1 MIIMLVTTQ
10 NTTLCIMAMVSSF
23 HAFSVPTEPL
33 GVNVSRAIGM
43 PRKISVNWEVPTKQN
58 GVITA
63 YTIYCAETEEPKMP
77 DIRTVPPPPE
87 NMTVNCTVDGSGNGS
102 SSSATGAIM
111 DLGSSSDNGSGDHN
125 RDEFTNMSSTGSTSG
140 SKVLSCKGQ
149 SSGNASD
156 TAGSGLIPEPV
167 IQLNYTIIVT
177 VGGEQTNVLVPEL
190 TPYTW
195 YRCYVTANTSIGEG
209 ERSSTDVDISDEA
222 GTSK

>member
-1 MIIMLVTTQ
+1 
-10 NTTLCIMAMVSSF
+10 
-23 HAFSVPTEPL
+23 
-33 GVNVSRAIGM
+33 M
-43 PRKISVNWEVPTKQN
+43 PRKISVNWEVPTEPN
-58 GVITA
+58 GVITT
-63 YTIYCAETEEPKMP
+63 YTIYCAETEEPEMP
-77 DIRTVPPPPE
+77 DIGTLPPPPPE
-87 NMTVNCTVDGSGNGS
+87 NMTVNCTVDESGDGS
-102 SSSATGAIM
+102 SSSASGATM
-111 DLGSSSDNGSGDHN
+111 DLGSSSDSGSGDRN
-125 RDEFTNMSSTGSTSG
+125 RDEFTNMSSSG
-140 SKVLSCKGQ
+140 SISGNKVLSCKGQ
-149 SSGNASD
+149 SSGDTSD